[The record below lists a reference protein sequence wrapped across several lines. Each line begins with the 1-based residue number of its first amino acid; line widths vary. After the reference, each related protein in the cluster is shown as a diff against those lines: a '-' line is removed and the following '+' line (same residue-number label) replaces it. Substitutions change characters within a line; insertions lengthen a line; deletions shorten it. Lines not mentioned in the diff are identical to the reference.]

1 MPPLPPEPGL
11 AGTTA
16 SETDAEAANARGGRR
31 FLYPIAVILMIDG
44 VLGPTLH
51 YLEAGYFRVAGGV
64 PAGIVGALM
73 FVMLRRGAVHGATML
88 LIWASIVIPFGVA
101 LAYSGL
107 RDNELVVLPVAAMA
121 SGFLL
126 GERQAVWLA
135 LASFAGLTLL
145 TIMHGIGHPFVPEN
159 TISGFFLVYV
169 LAIIFGVV
177 FGVHSTRSFKRQYQA
192 VLDLSASLEQR
203 VAERTLELEAALEK
217 LRLTQNDLV
226 QAGTLAS
233 LGSTVAGISHE
244 LNTPIGNALTVAT
257 SLQNRVREV
266 RRAATEGT
274 LRKSGLDE
282 FLRAADEMSELID
295 RSVSRAADLVTSF
308 KQVAIDQTSERRR
321 EFLLHELV
329 SDIVATLRPGFKTRT
344 ITIDVTVPPGLV
356 CDSYPG
362 PLGQVLTNLIQ
373 NAVVHAFDE
382 APEGHIGITAEV
394 NDKQIALAVS
404 DNGKGMSAAT
414 LVHAFDPFFT
424 TRLGQGGSGL
434 GLSICHRLATSVLGG
449 ELSATSTPGSG
460 SRFVLIFPQ
469 QAPGRL

>member
-1 MPPLPPEPGL
+1 M
-11 AGTTA
+11 
-16 SETDAEAANARGGRR
+16 
-31 FLYPIAVILMIDG
+31 
-44 VLGPTLH
+44 
-51 YLEAGYFRVAGGV
+51 
-64 PAGIVGALM
+64 
-73 FVMLRRGAVHGATML
+73 
-88 LIWASIVIPFGVA
+88 
-101 LAYSGL
+101 
-107 RDNELVVLPVAAMA
+107 LPVAAMA